1 MPQRKDCFQ
10 PQKLEFSAHILQGMK
25 PKCFSFCVFSTL
37 SFLLLNKFAIW
48 RTSNNADCFIFF
60 VTALCT
66 WLSYIIFSD
75 AICQWWSCSF
85 MPQNVLS
92 RQKMKWDSLCWGREH
107 SGKMYC
113 SRWATGSFFHVG
125 KIDDNTFYSRVCI
138 LQFSNCLLSWL
149 KIH

>member
-1 MPQRKDCFQ
+1 MQ
-10 PQKLEFSAHILQGMK
+10 
-25 PKCFSFCVFSTL
+25 PKCFSFCVFSAL

-48 RTSNNADCFIFF
+48 NDTEGQVIMQTVFF
-60 VTALCT
+60 FLVTALCT

-75 AICQWWSCSF
+75 AICQWWNCSF
-85 MPQNVLS
+85 MPHNLLS
-92 RQKMKWDSLCWGREH
+92 RQKIKWDSLCWDREH

-138 LQFSNCLLSWL
+138 LKFFNCLLSWL